1 MIEVVVDPVQLKKV
15 GEALTDL
22 EAQRFIK
29 PELPPFGRMVVQHMQ
44 VYPAEGL
51 VLKSSQQVRS
61 EKAAARA
68 LGNLF
73 GFGSLA
79 VSMVSN
85 QIRGGRAPRYKRT
98 QKYQGSWTAS
108 LEGLGERIMNRAEYA
123 GYVGG
128 LNASPGG
135 RSGAKG
141 DQPYTW
147 RYGWKRLT
155 KVADEV
161 MDEWIPTMESKAFRL
176 WER

>member
-1 MIEVVVDPVQLKKV
+1 MIEVIADPIQLKKV
-15 GEALTDL
+15 GQALTDL
-22 EAQRFIK
+22 EAQQFIK
-29 PELPPFGRMVVQHMQ
+29 PELPPFGRMVVDVMQ
-44 VYPAEGL
+44 VYPSEGL
-51 VLKSSQQVRS
+51 VLKSSQRLRS

-68 LGNLF
+68 IGNLF
-73 GFGSLA
+73 GMGALA
-79 VSMVSN
+79 VSMVSG
-85 QIRGGRAPRYKRT
+85 QDTGAKGPGYKRT
-98 QKYQGSWTAS
+98 QKYAGSWSAT
-108 LEGLGERIMNRAEYA
+108 LEGLNERIINNAEYA

-135 RSGAKG
+135 RGGAKG

-161 MDEWIPTMESKAFRL
+161 MDEWIPKMESKAFRL

>member
-1 MIEVVVDPVQLKKV
+1 MIDVVVDQVQLKKV
-15 GEALTDL
+15 GQALTDL
-22 EAQRFIK
+22 EAQHFIK
-29 PELPPFGRMVVQHMQ
+29 PELPPFGRAVIDMMQ
-44 VYPAEGL
+44 VYPSEGI
-51 VLKSSQQVRS
+51 VLKSSQKLRS
-61 EKAAARA
+61 ERATARA

-73 GFGSLA
+73 GMGA
-79 VSMVSN
+79 AAAKMVSG
-85 QIRGGRAPRYKRT
+85 QVSGGKGPNYRRTDRYKS
-98 QKYQGSWTAS
+98 SWAATLA
-108 LEGLGERIMNRAEYA
+108 GLDEHITNNAEYA

-161 MDEWIPTMESKAFRL
+161 MDEWIPRMESKAFRL